1 MELMRLIV
9 TGTVGSGKSTLVRS
23 VSEIEVVNTD
33 RQTTDK
39 ASLLKQPTTIAL
51 DFGRLNFGS
60 DMAVHLYGTPGHA
73 RFDFMWDLLIRRAHA
88 YIMLVAANRPADF
101 RHARRLLT
109 FMNQR
114 VQVPMLIGLTHTDCP
129 GAWSKE
135 DMAIVLGYGS
145 QQKYPPIVTINPTQR
160 ASVVQSMLTL
170 VQHFNYSRE
179 SASYYT
185 DHLMAA

>member
-23 VSEIEVVNTD
+23 VSEIEVVDTD

-39 ASLLKQPTTIAL
+39 TSLLKQQTTIAL
-51 DFGRLNFGS
+51 DFGRLNFGP

-114 VQVPMLIGLTHTDCP
+114 VEVPMLIGLTHTDCP

-135 DMAIVLGYGS
+135 DMTIVLGYGN
-145 QQKYPPIVTINPTQR
+145 QKQHPPIVTLNPTQR
-160 ASVVQSMLTL
+160 ASVVRSMLTL
-170 VQHFNYSRE
+170 VQQFNSRE
-179 SASYYT
+179 AASYYASSS
-185 DHLMAA
+185 MAA